1 MQMLRKLRPYL
12 LVGGTLTVLLGGFW
26 VWKTHQAASALA
38 SESRNFDDI
47 PKDEYEKWMQDLGY
61 TE

>member
-12 LVGGTLTVLLGGFW
+12 LVGGTLTVLLGGFFA
-26 VWKTHQAASALA
+26 WKAHQAVLA